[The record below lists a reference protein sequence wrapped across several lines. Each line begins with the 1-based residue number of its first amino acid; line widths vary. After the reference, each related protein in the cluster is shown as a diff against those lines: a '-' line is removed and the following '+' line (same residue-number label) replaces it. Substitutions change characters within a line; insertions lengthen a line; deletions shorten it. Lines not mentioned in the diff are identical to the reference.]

1 MNQWYG
7 VALFALEEFGVQV
20 QIFHFQFC
28 FLKEF
33 SAQILLKI
41 DWFCVDLIGV
51 FIIFLTEIM
60 ICSFNNNMLE
70 KANGKAFNITAS
82 AQLFTT

>member
-1 MNQWYG
+1 MFKSRWGY
-7 VALFALEEFGVQV
+7 
-20 QIFHFQFC
+20 FQFC
-28 FLKEF
+28 FLREF
-33 SAQILLKI
+33 SEQILLKI

-51 FIIFLTEIM
+51 LIIFLTEIM

-70 KANGKAFNITAS
+70 KLANGKAFNITAS